1 MWICLNIG
9 NFLHHSSTSLW
20 LLFWSQLSMN
30 LDLFFRLIKFLF
42 TLRYRKALN
51 KFTWDKRKVLR
62 FYWYF
67 YLFSFMSLRL
77 FLVRPVALKSGVWE
91 LYLAQICIQLYANIS
106 SHVKIRIHPWCK
118 RGSIFINSD
127 SFLSEYII
135 SNIFINCCLPE
146 ISFATHNI
154 LIHNNLE

>member
-1 MWICLNIG
+1 MYRVCSFETKPNERKQGFVVFKTCEYVLTLETFCIIL
-9 NFLHHSSTSLW
+9 LHPFW

-106 SHVKIRIHPWCK
+106 SHV
-118 RGSIFINSD
+118 S
-127 SFLSEYII
+127 
-135 SNIFINCCLPE
+135 
-146 ISFATHNI
+146 THSS
-154 LIHNNLE
+154 LM